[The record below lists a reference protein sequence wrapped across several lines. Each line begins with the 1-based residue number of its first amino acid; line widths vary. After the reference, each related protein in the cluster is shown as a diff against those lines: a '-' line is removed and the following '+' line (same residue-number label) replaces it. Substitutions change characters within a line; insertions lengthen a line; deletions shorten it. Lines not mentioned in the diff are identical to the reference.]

1 MLMIRRR
8 VGQRLVIGG
17 TIEVTIA
24 STQRGSVRL
33 GVVAPPGVA
42 VLRGE
47 VHDRVVAANRNAADI
62 PSTQEIDMLALEE
75 ESDENDEEPEK

>member
-17 TIEVTIA
+17 TIEVTVA
-24 STQRGSVRL
+24 GVARGSVRL

-47 VHDRVVAANRNAADI
+47 VHDRIVAANRNAAETPTPD
-62 PSTQEIDMLALEE
+62 EMDALAPRVGEGEDEE
-75 ESDENDEEPEK
+75 EFR